1 VLNKNDGRRGGFE
14 LKYLVR
20 TQLKR
25 GTMSNDIQIVKII
38 RNAVSETKSTGKIEE
53 EAETVECMFEF
64 KAFVFVGC

>member
-1 VLNKNDGRRGGFE
+1 
-14 LKYLVR
+14 VR